1 MLRSLFST
9 CPISVPQPMW
19 VGRAD
24 ILILHLVK
32 HCLWSL
38 QLPVLWTLPLAAHCF
53 VSLEA
58 AFIWT
63 SLQFSF
69 QRAAMVWPREHESG
83 GVSLVVIPPPGLSFF
98 IRRMGE
104 MFSTSGCG
112 DPFSGWALQR
122 ADGAEHAWLG
132 PPHQKSDQNK
142 GDNPSI
148 TLYPTCLHLEKLPQI
163 CSWSTN
169 KSSPWH
175 IVGTQAG

>member
-24 ILILHLVK
+24 ILILNLVK

-63 SLQFSF
+63 PLQFSF

-104 MFSTSGCG
+104 AFSTRGCG
-112 DPFSGWALQR
+112 EQMGLSMPHLGHLTRSLLTKGTYPFARLFDCSYPR
-122 ADGAEHAWLG
+122 STCKWLLR
-132 PPHQKSDQNK
+132 D
-142 GDNPSI
+142 
-148 TLYPTCLHLEKLPQI
+148 
-163 CSWSTN
+163 
-169 KSSPWH
+169 
-175 IVGTQAG
+175 

>member
-1 MLRSLFST
+1 
-9 CPISVPQPMW
+9 MW
-19 VGRAD
+19 VGHAD

-63 SLQFSF
+63 PLQFSF

-83 GVSLVVIPPPGLSFF
+83 GVSLVVILPPGLSFF

-104 MFSTSGCG
+104 AFSTRGCG
-112 DPFSGWALQR
+112 EQMGLSMPGLGHLTRSLTSIKGIILPSHSTLLVCTSKSYLRSAHGLQISPVPGTLLAHR
-122 ADGAEHAWLG
+122 LDGV
-132 PPHQKSDQNK
+132 HQ
-142 GDNPSI
+142 PVTTI
-148 TLYPTCLHLEKLPQI
+148 PY
-163 CSWSTN
+163 
-169 KSSPWH
+169 
-175 IVGTQAG
+175 